1 MPSMNNPLKINSDD
15 LYENRQVAKYL
26 VLVISVLIGLGS
38 IYYTNVLVEKIKL
51 REQRLISLYAKTL
64 EYFANEDVDLNFNFI
79 FEEIIVANNSIPVI
93 VTDEVGNPIE
103 YKNIERVENVKT
115 EKQKRKILLEELEIM
130 KADHEPIL
138 ISLKNNLGEGSGNQ
152 YVYYKNSF
160 LLTQLKYYP
169 YVQLIILAIFGLV
182 SYMVFN
188 YSKIAEQNRVW
199 VGLAKETAHQ
209 LGTPLSS
216 LMAWSEYL
224 KLDAEPKT
232 VELAGELDKDI
243 KRLEMITARFSS
255 IGSVPILKN
264 ENIFEAI
271 HEIVTYLQNRLST
284 RVKFEITAFPHQ
296 FLTAQIN
303 KPLFDWVIEN
313 ICKNAVDA
321 MAGVGTISIKVLKAN
336 EGELF
341 IDISDTGKGIPK
353 SKISQVF
360 KAGFTT
366 KKRGWGLG
374 LTLVKRI
381 IENYHKGKIFVKSS
395 DAQNGTTFRIVLRS

>member
-15 LYENRQVAKYL
+15 LYENRQVAKYV
-26 VLVISVLIGLGS
+26 VLVISILIGMGS

-93 VTDEVGNPIE
+93 VTDEVGNPTE
-103 YKNIERVENVKT
+103 FKNIERVENVKT
-115 EKQKRKILLEELEIM
+115 EKERRKILLEELEEM

-138 ISLKNNLGEGSGNQ
+138 ISLKYDLSQGTSNQ

-271 HEIVTYLQNRLST
+271 HEIVNYLQNRLST

-321 MAGVGTISIKVLKAN
+321 MAGVGTITIKVLKAN

-395 DAQNGTTFRIVLRS
+395 DAQHGTTFRIVLQA

>member
-1 MPSMNNPLKINSDD
+1 
-15 LYENRQVAKYL
+15 
-26 VLVISVLIGLGS
+26 
-38 IYYTNVLVEKIKL
+38 
-51 REQRLISLYAKTL
+51 LYAKTL

-93 VTDEVGNPIE
+93 VTDEVGNPTE
-103 YKNIERVENVKT
+103 FKNIERVENVKT
-115 EKQKRKILLEELEIM
+115 EKERRKILLEELEEM

-138 ISLKNNLGEGSGNQ
+138 ISLKYDLSQGTSNQ

-216 LMAWSEYL
+216 LMAWSEFL

-271 HEIVTYLQNRLST
+271 HEIVNYLQNRLST

-321 MAGVGTISIKVLKAN
+321 MAGVGTITIKVLKAN

-395 DAQNGTTFRIVLRS
+395 DAQHGTTFRIVLQA

>member
-1 MPSMNNPLKINSDD
+1 
-15 LYENRQVAKYL
+15 LYENRQVAKYV
-26 VLVISVLIGLGS
+26 VLVISILIGMGS

-93 VTDEVGNPIE
+93 VTDEVGNPTE
-103 YKNIERVENVKT
+103 FKNIERVENVKT
-115 EKQKRKILLEELEIM
+115 EKERRKILLEELEEM

-138 ISLKNNLGEGSGNQ
+138 ISLKYDLSQGTSNQ

-271 HEIVTYLQNRLST
+271 HEIVNYLQNRLST

-321 MAGVGTISIKVLKAN
+321 MAGVGTITIKVLKAN

-395 DAQNGTTFRIVLRS
+395 DAQHGTTFRIVLQA

>member
-26 VLVISVLIGLGS
+26 VLIISVLIGLGS

-130 KADHEPIL
+130 KTDHEPIL

-336 EGELF
+336 EGKLF

>member
-15 LYENRQVAKYL
+15 LYENRQVAKYV
-26 VLVISVLIGLGS
+26 VLVISILIGMGS

-93 VTDEVGNPIE
+93 VTDEVGNPTE
-103 YKNIERVENVKT
+103 FKNIERVENVKT
-115 EKQKRKILLEELEIM
+115 EKERRKILLEELEEM

-138 ISLKNNLGEGSGNQ
+138 ISLKYDLSQGTSNQ

-216 LMAWSEYL
+216 LMAWSEFL

-271 HEIVTYLQNRLST
+271 HEIVNYLQNRLST

-321 MAGVGTISIKVLKAN
+321 MAGVGTITIKVLKAN

-395 DAQNGTTFRIVLRS
+395 DAQHGTTFRIVLQA